1 MDAERLQVPILD
13 DMFKKL
19 TMETMKEFDWC
30 LDQLDTL
37 KASMSISEM
46 ASNKVIYMAI

>member
-1 MDAERLQVPILD
+1 
-13 DMFKKL
+13 
-19 TMETMKEFDWC
+19 METMKEFDWC

-46 ASNKVIYMAI
+46 ASNKVIGMTICFFWLLQNRHQIGD